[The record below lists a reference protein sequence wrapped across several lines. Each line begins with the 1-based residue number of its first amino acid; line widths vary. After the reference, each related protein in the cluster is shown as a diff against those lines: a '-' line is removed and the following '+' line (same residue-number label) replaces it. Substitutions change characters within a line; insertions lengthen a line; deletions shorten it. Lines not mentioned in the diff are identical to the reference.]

1 MFDVKKNNAEIKE
14 VWNNTIE
21 FGKKVAESEHV
32 KKSNAAVKQAAEK
45 IAETKA
51 AQYIK
56 NKSEEAGQKV
66 KNETI
71 EFFTDKEAHDARM
84 KKFAEWIKSENDKN
98 IGFVKNAA
106 ENFFRIKKPDPI

>member
-66 KNETI
+66 KNQTHEMYYLSI
-71 EFFTDKEAHDARM
+71 SVF
-84 KKFAEWIKSENDKN
+84 KSSHKIHKN
-98 IGFVKNAA
+98 V
-106 ENFFRIKKPDPI
+106 PL